1 MMLKWRFTG
10 GILFSITL
18 HVFLLSA
25 MIYWYP
31 GIISKN
37 DWEWDEW
44 SPFFAN
50 QTASSGVSGLTT
62 QEYGRK
68 VSSGILIFPDVVLSE
83 QPKNAPVINIIKK
96 KTPQISLRSILTQV
110 GKFPE
115 RLKKS
120 AVSSKPL
127 SDKKLMAILSF
138 LFFRIFSA

>member
-37 DWEWDEW
+37 DWQWDEW

-83 QPKNAPVINIIKK
+83 QPKNTPVINIIKK
-96 KTPQISLRSILTQV
+96 KLNEI
-110 GKFPE
+110 K
-115 RLKKS
+115 
-120 AVSSKPL
+120 
-127 SDKKLMAILSF
+127 
-138 LFFRIFSA
+138 